1 MLLKGVFLMFI
12 GMGIVF
18 LFLEIMVVAVG
29 LQARVVRR
37 FFPEKEEQQQSASA
51 QTGVAPEVAA
61 AIAVGLQKA
70 AKTGKG

>member
-18 LFLEIMVVAVG
+18 LFLEIMVIAVG
-29 LQARVVRR
+29 LQARVVRK
-37 FFPEKEEQQQSASA
+37 FFPEKEEEQPATPA
-51 QTGVAPEVAA
+51 RTGVTPEVAA

-70 AKTGKG
+70 GKAIKA

>member
-18 LFLEIMVVAVG
+18 LFLEIMVIAVG
-29 LQARVVRR
+29 LQARVVRK
-37 FFPEKEEQQQSASA
+37 FFPEKEEEQSATA

-70 AKTGKG
+70 GMAKKS